1 MATTMLTL
9 TQDYPSC
16 LVPSKMPH
24 NKFNIHDTQ
33 FLLNMCNI
41 YGFSSE
47 KNMYWASVIKPDTDT
62 DTEINITFNISIR
75 PPFMKTNSKINI
87 SDIHITNIQARY
99 TFSSENYR
107 SKRKLKMM
115 SHTFYE
121 WIMSELTENIDI
133 INSGVRG

>member
-1 MATTMLTL
+1 
-9 TQDYPSC
+9 
-16 LVPSKMPH
+16 
-24 NKFNIHDTQ
+24 
-33 FLLNMCNI
+33 MCNI

-47 KNMYWASVIKPDTDT
+47 KNMYWASVIKPDTET
-62 DTEINITFNISIR
+62 ETEIIITFNISIR
-75 PPFMKTNSKINI
+75 PSFMKTNSKINI
-87 SDIHITNIQARY
+87 SDIHINNIQARY

-133 INSGVRG
+133 INSGVSG

>member
-24 NKFNIHDTQ
+24 NKFNIHDTR

-47 KNMYWASVIKPDTDT
+47 NNMYWASVIKPET
-62 DTEINITFNISIR
+62 DTEITITFNISIR
-75 PPFMKTNSKINI
+75 PPFMKTNI

-121 WIMSELTENIDI
+121 WIMSELTENINI
-133 INSGVRG
+133 INSGVRD

>member
-1 MATTMLTL
+1 MTTTMLKL

-47 KNMYWASVIKPDTDT
+47 KNMYWASVIKPET
-62 DTEINITFNISIR
+62 DTEITITFNISIR

-87 SDIHITNIQARY
+87 SDI
-99 TFSSENYR
+99 
-107 SKRKLKMM
+107 
-115 SHTFYE
+115 
-121 WIMSELTENIDI
+121 IDI
-133 INSGVRG
+133 CIIQVSIIYSTFKKSGVKHIVMFLQRTNKQK